1 MTDFRINVVVRTSG
15 VNVVRKELDEID
27 KKGDSLGKSLRNAFA
42 FLGGALLVR
51 ELIELSDAFTNVQNR
66 LRIVTDGVDGLNEA
80 TAELLRISN
89 DTRVSFTATAELYT
103 RTALA
108 VKELGRSQAETLQF
122 TESLNQAVIL
132 SGASAQEAQAG
143 LIQLSQGLASG
154 TLRGDELRSVLEQLP
169 VVADVIAKHMGVT
182 RGELRELGK
191 QGEITA
197 EIILDSFKAARR
209 ELETN
214 FAKTVPTIGQ
224 SFTVLKNNLITL
236 VGGFQ
241 DTSSSLSELILILAD
256 AVEHFDD
263 LLGVLGNLGGV
274 GKKVRESLHEIRVG
288 LDEID
293 EAIAITEKSTATVGG
308 TLENLGEQAKRLEK
322 LLSID
327 PDNELAKVKLE
338 EVQERMKRLE
348 VSSGLADTKI
358 ANLTKT
364 AEKLREALKADP
376 SRADLAD
383 KLAQVEEKLGL
394 VKDTVAEFPDLA
406 QAVAPPE
413 LSEALQTVLDNLAKE
428 AELLQKSNAERA
440 VAAELAKIEK
450 ELAKEKLEL
459 TPDEEKALSI
469 KLEEQRL
476 LREKADILNELR
488 GPEEERAER
497 ERLVAE
503 LLAEKNITEAEAN
516 KLLEEK
522 KQAEEK
528 LDPATV
534 LANLQKEV
542 ELAKLSNEEQRV
554 QNDLLAIKAALKRD
568 EAALTPEQ
576 EKQVE
581 TLLREVEAT
590 QALTSLQEQLSG
602 TTLNAADIQAQYNE
616 ALADGV
622 LTAEELAAVLEKIK
636 ARSEEVGESVPK
648 QAKLSEDALRSL
660 ATNGIDI
667 AFDALD
673 EFLKTGE
680 FDFKEFAQTLISESL
695 KIIARLLLIKALQSA
710 FGDTGGAIGGAI
722 DTGVNSVGRASGGPV
737 QAGQDYLVGEEGPE
751 RFHPT
756 ESGTIIPADAT
767 AAMMNQPGSGPAAV
781 TVPPPEVKVSVVNVT
796 DPKEA
801 LSALST
807 PEGERTILNVLQKN
821 RRGAR
826 QILA

>member
-1 MTDFRINVVVRTSG
+1 MTDFRINVVVRTTG
-15 VNVVRKELDEID
+15 VNVVNKELDQID
-27 KKGDSLGKSLRNAFA
+27 KKGDSLGRTLRNAFA

-66 LRIVTDGVDGLNEA
+66 LRIVTSGVDGLNEA
-80 TAELLRISN
+80 TEELLRISN

-108 VKELGRSQAETLQF
+108 VRELGRSQEETLQF

-154 TLRGDELRSVLEQLP
+154 ALRGDELRSVLEQLP
-169 VVADVIAKHMGVT
+169 VVADVIAKSMGVT

-191 QGEITA
+191 EGEITA
-197 EIILDSFKAARR
+197 EVILDAFKAARR
-209 ELETN
+209 ELEGN

-224 SFTVLKNNLITL
+224 SFTVLKNNLIVL

-241 DTSSSLSELILILAD
+241 DTSSSLSELILIVAD

-263 LLGVLGNLGGV
+263 LLGILTNLGGV

-327 PDNELAKVKLE
+327 PDNELAKIKLE
-338 EVQERMKRLE
+338 EVELRMKRLE

-364 AEKLREALKADP
+364 ADKLRTALQVDP
-376 SRADLAD
+376 SRTDLAE

-406 QAVAPPE
+406 KAVAPPE
-413 LSEALQTVLDNLAKE
+413 LSEALQGILDNLAAE
-428 AELLQKSNAERA
+428 AELLKKTNAERA

-459 TPDEEKALSI
+459 TPDEEKALEI
-469 KLEEQRL
+469 KLAEQRL

-497 ERLVAE
+497 EKLVAE
-503 LLAEKNITEAEAN
+503 LLAERLITEAESVE
-516 KLLEEK
+516 LLKEK
-522 KQAEEK
+522 KEAEED
-528 LDPATV
+528 LNAQDIIDS
-534 LANLQKEV
+534 LKEQV

-554 QNDLLAIKAALKRD
+554 QNELLSIKAALKRD
-568 EAALTPEQ
+568 EASLTPQ
-576 EKQVE
+576 EEAQVE
-581 TLLREVEAT
+581 TLLREVEVT
-590 QALTSLQEQLSG
+590 QALTDLRERLNG
-602 TTLNAADIQAQYNE
+602 TTLDAADIQALYNQ
-616 ALADGV
+616 ALEDGV
-622 LTAEELAAVLEKIK
+622 VTAEEMAAILEKIRQ
-636 ARSEEVGESVPK
+636 RSEEVGEVLPR
-648 QAKLSEDALRSL
+648 QASLAEDALKSL
-660 ATNGIDI
+660 ALNGIDA

-710 FGDTGGAIGGAI
+710 FGDFGGAVGGAI
-722 DTGVNSVGRASGGPV
+722 DTGANSLRADGGRV
-737 QAGQDYLVGEEGPE
+737 TAGQDYIVGEEGPE
-751 RFHPT
+751 RFHPDS
-756 ESGTIIPADAT
+756 SGTIIPADAT
-767 AAMMNQPGSGPAAV
+767 ASMLNQPASAPTVVQAPA
-781 TVPPPEVKVSVVNVT
+781 PEVRVSVVNVT

-801 LSALST
+801 LGALST
-807 PEGERTILNVLQKN
+807 PDGEKAILNVLQKN